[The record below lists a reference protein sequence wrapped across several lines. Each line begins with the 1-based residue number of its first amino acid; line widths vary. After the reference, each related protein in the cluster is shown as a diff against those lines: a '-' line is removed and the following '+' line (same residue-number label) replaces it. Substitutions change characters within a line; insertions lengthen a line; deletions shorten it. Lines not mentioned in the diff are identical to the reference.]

1 MRCLLFVALVAP
13 AAGFGYFP
21 AEYTQHTDI
30 GYCGR
35 AMNEVADATWTT
47 YYNSIDECY
56 QTCVVAFPDS
66 TIVSADFWPEYYDG
80 RGCWC
85 QDSCAC
91 VWPLETWPE
100 GGSTSITTLP
110 IGMEVPAD
118 CIHPTPTPTQTM
130 TPTQTKTPTA
140 LPTTAWPNPAPTPLP

>member
-91 VWPLETWPE
+91 MWPLDSWPE

-118 CIHPTPTPTQTM
+118 CIYPTPTPTQTKA
-130 TPTQTKTPTA
+130 PTQMPTA
-140 LPTTAWPNPAPTPLP
+140 LPNPAPTPLP